1 MAVCEVELVIVVQVV
16 RRTDDRDDATKI
28 VFAKPNDLLLATNPT
43 VVDAVATG
51 ALTNSELVFNNPC
64 EIARGDPERPLSS

>member
-1 MAVCEVELVIVVQVV
+1 MAICEVELVIVVQVV
-16 RRTDDRDDATKI
+16 RRTNNGDDATKV
-28 VFAKPNDLLLATNPT
+28 VFAKPNDLFLASYST

>member
-16 RRTDDRDDATKI
+16 RRTNNRDDAAKV
-28 VFAKPNDLLLATNPT
+28 VFAKPNDLFLAANST

-51 ALTNSELVFNNPC
+51 ALTNRELVFNNPR